1 MKFCPIYPILP
12 TTEAATMTYLQQIE
26 HLTYKV
32 NQAVLKVD
40 DLEKKITNL
49 NTVDATGDSEG
60 YLTSL
65 TLNDTTYTV
74 PNNGV
79 VIPEGEDNTLE
90 TLTIDGTT
98 WNVPPEGSEVSA
110 TSDGSGNLQT
120 ITIDGTTYNIEAGG
134 SDVSIA
140 AGADGYV
147 YQITVDGVSKGVA
160 TIQPLTDGGGT
171 LTGLVINGSGY
182 SIVPGE
188 GSEVTATGTG
198 GTIETITID
207 GDTWNVPQGS
217 EVSATGTGTSL
228 ETLTIDGVT
237 WDIPTAQNP
246 VVSGVVTFYDAMLHL
261 YAANYNKAG
270 KALTLSLGNISAWSG
285 TTTITFGSIS
295 GVIFA
300 PFSSVITEQIV
311 TFSGSDPTIYTIP
324 LKLTYNGSA
333 LTLAINPDESGK
345 VCKIEADG
353 TITGYTATAAE
364 LKLLSGRTLTFLT
377 A

>member
-1 MKFCPIYPILP
+1 MKYIPLYPILP
-12 TTEAATMTYLQQIE
+12 TAEAATLTYMQQIE

-32 NQAVLKVD
+32 NKAVQTVD
-40 DLEKKITNL
+40 ELEKKIGNL
-49 NTVDATGDSEG
+49 STVDATGDSEG

-79 VIPEGEDNTLE
+79 VIPSGEDNTLE

-134 SDVSIA
+134 SEVEIA

-160 TIQPLTDGGGT
+160 TIQALTDGGGT
-171 LTGLVINGSGY
+171 LQGLVINGSGY

-198 GTIETITID
+198 GKLETLTID

-246 VVSGVVTFYDAMLHL
+246 VQSGTITFYDAMLHI
-261 YAANYNKAG
+261 YAASYNKAG
-270 KALTLSLGNISAWSG
+270 KALTLVLGDISAWSG
-285 TTTITFGSIS
+285 TTAITFQQIPGLLTDFASSIT
-295 GVIFA
+295 VQKVVF
-300 PFSSVITEQIV
+300 T
-311 TFSGSDPTIYTIP
+311 GSDPTIYIIP
-324 LKLTYNGSA
+324 VRLAQSSSVLKLE
-333 LTLAINPDESGK
+333 INPTDSAK

-353 TITGYTATAAE
+353 TVTGYTATSAE
-364 LKLLSGRTLTFLT
+364 LKLLTSTPLSFMIQ
-377 A
+377 

>member
-160 TIQPLTDGGGT
+160 TIQPLTDG
-171 LTGLVINGSGY
+171 SGY
-182 SIVPGE
+182 SIGPGE